1 MQAGIIGSFPAL
13 NARPPELLDEWLTKI
28 KADLAE
34 HTAAHPDQP
43 AAPFAVNQIVHGSN
57 KRLMHDLELTVKHE
71 VPVVITSLGARQD
84 VNDAIH
90 SYGGIVLHD
99 ITNVTHAKKAL
110 ERGADGLVA
119 VAAGA
124 GGHAGVCS
132 PFALISEIREFYDGP
147 LALSGAIATGRG
159 VLAARAAG
167 ADFAYIGR
175 LTLTLTL
182 ILTLTLTLI
191 LTLILFLTLT
201 LTLTLAC
208 QP

>member
-43 AAPFAVNQIVHGSN
+43 AAPFAVNQIAHGSN

-90 SYGGIVLHD
+90 SYGGQ
-99 ITNVTHAKKAL
+99 
-110 ERGADGLVA
+110 GL
-119 VAAGA
+119 
-124 GGHAGVCS
+124 GV
-132 PFALISEIREFYDGP
+132 
-147 LALSGAIATGRG
+147 SG
-159 VLAARAAG
+159 
-167 ADFAYIGR
+167 
-175 LTLTLTL
+175 
-182 ILTLTLTLI
+182 
-191 LTLILFLTLT
+191 
-201 LTLTLAC
+201 
-208 QP
+208 

>member
-1 MQAGIIGSFPAL
+1 M
-13 NARPPELLDEWLTKI
+13 
-28 KADLAE
+28 
-34 HTAAHPDQP
+34 
-43 AAPFAVNQIVHGSN
+43 
-57 KRLMHDLELTVKHE
+57 
-71 VPVVITSLGARQD
+71 
-84 VNDAIH
+84 
-90 SYGGIVLHD
+90 LHD

-175 LTLTLTL
+175 LTQTQTLTK
-182 ILTLTLTLI
+182 
-191 LTLILFLTLT
+191 
-201 LTLTLAC
+201 
-208 QP
+208 P